1 MQGKCSTC
9 GKAVLNRSL
18 LKLSLAS
25 FQHLYFFCSSKF
37 GFNGEG
43 VKYILK
49 IRSSFI
55 TCNLYTGILC
65 FSIFTR
71 DVTATAHLDYEPL
84 DANLTFPDFLPLN
97 QYIIVSIFD
106 DDVIEGA
113 EVLEVVF
120 ELYEYDPFLGKR
132 PIADPAITRVLIV
145 DDDAPRKYSNKEIYS
160 RYNS

>member
-1 MQGKCSTC
+1 M
-9 GKAVLNRSL
+9 
-18 LKLSLAS
+18 
-25 FQHLYFFCSSKF
+25 Y
-37 GFNGEG
+37 
-43 VKYILK
+43 Y
-49 IRSSFI
+49 
-55 TCNLYTGILC
+55 Y
-65 FSIFTR
+65 
-71 DVTATAHLDYEPL
+71 
-84 DANLTFPDFLPLN
+84 ANLTFPDFLPLN